1 MRTIHRNI
9 LSMNGRISICCFFLS
24 AFFIISCAREEVTQP
39 PEGLI
44 DKATMIDILRDVY
57 QVEAKVAAL
66 NIPYD
71 SSQKVFNLVEED
83 LLERHG
89 VNDSLY
95 RISVA
100 YYFENP
106 DDLTYIYEA
115 VVDSLS
121 LQEKQLTQQNEQTK

>member
-1 MRTIHRNI
+1 
-9 LSMNGRISICCFFLS
+9 MNGRISICCFFLT
-24 AFFIISCAREEVTQP
+24 AFFVISCGKEKGNEP

-44 DKATMIDILRDVY
+44 DKATMIGILQDVY

-66 NIPYD
+66 NVPYD
-71 SSQKVFNLVEED
+71 SSQRVFNLVEAD
-83 LLERHG
+83 LLKRHG

-95 RISVA
+95 RISMA

-106 DDLTYIYEA
+106 EELTYIYEA

-121 LQEKQLTQQNEQTK
+121 LQERQLTQQDKVTK